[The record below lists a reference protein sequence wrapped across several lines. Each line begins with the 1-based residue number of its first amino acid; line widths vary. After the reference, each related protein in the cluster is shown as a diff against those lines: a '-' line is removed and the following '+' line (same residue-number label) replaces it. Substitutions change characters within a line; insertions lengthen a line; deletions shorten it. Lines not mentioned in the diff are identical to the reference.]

1 MPEDYSNDFESCGL
15 TDFVASGGSISITS
29 DAFEGSCAVYMQHF
43 AGQVPN
49 NFYPADKFFGFGT
62 YEVMANG
69 NDGISDNYIKLFA
82 GDELE
87 SEALTFAIRPQYTDN
102 PGVSI
107 SGFGV
112 DIEMGPPPVIR
123 GEWYK
128 VTIEVMP
135 DASRLLLN
143 DMEIETWDTPSSL
156 PSEGRYKLAAGY
168 TGTYDNMSFVPYGP
182 CDCDGNYPD
191 VLGDCNGGCESDSN
205 ANGIC
210 DDEESGCTD
219 TAACN
224 YNSEV
229 LFDNDS
235 CTYIA
240 ADECDCEG
248 NVLDECGVCGGEG
261 IPQGACDCDGNVLDE
276 CGVCGGSGATLE
288 CGCNPLPEGYCD
300 CDGTPID
307 ACGICGGNGQSCTG
321 CIDPSACNFDVEALV
336 DNGLCIYP
344 AAGLVDCF
352 AGAVLCGE
360 GTVWDALTQ
369 SCIAFDNCA
378 SDLDENGNVGIGDL
392 LLLLADYGNDC
403 EVGCPGVVDACGICN
418 GPGAIYECG
427 CNYLPVGDC
436 DCEGNQP
443 DALGTCGGTCAVDAD
458 NDGICDDED
467 ECIGQLDECGVCNG
481 VGAVYECG
489 CTEIAPGDCDCE
501 GQQLDAVGVCGGD
514 CELDENGNGICDSEE
529 EVWSCGDDLLYQGY
543 SYKTTAIGNQCW
555 FAENLRSETFNDG
568 TPIPEVQE
576 IVDWVSLE
584 TTALSAYNNDL
595 TVVEDHGWLYNGF
608 TAMSDL
614 NVCPTGWSVP
624 MNIEGYGFYALS
636 DFVQDSL
643 GIELNLVGQELKQPG
658 SWTGENDL
666 PDIFGFSATPGGH
679 RQATNGS
686 FELLGDWAYFWSSSL
701 GNPIIYG
708 YTDDG
713 YINIPGNGLPTPPIG
728 RAIERNAT
736 PFWLSVWHPRN
747 GRALRCVTEIE

>member
-1 MPEDYSNDFESCGL
+1 MLFTCSTF
-15 TDFVASGGSISITS
+15 
-29 DAFEGSCAVYMQHF
+29 
-43 AGQVPN
+43 GQVPN

-62 YEVMANG
+62 YEVIANG

-87 SEALTFAIRPQYTDN
+87 SEALTFIIRPQYTDN

-168 TGTYDNMSFVPYGP
+168 TAPTTTCHLFLMVLAIVTATTQMFWVTATEDASPTRMPTAFATTRSL
-182 CDCDGNYPD
+182 D
-191 VLGDCNGGCESDSN
+191 VLTLPRATTIPRCCLTT
-205 ANGIC
+205 IP
-210 DDEESGCTD
+210 
-219 TAACN
+219 
-224 YNSEV
+224 V
-229 LFDNDS
+229 LTSPLMNV
-235 CTYIA
+235 IA
-240 ADECDCEG
+240 KGMSWMSAG
-248 NVLDECGVCGGEG
+248 FVGAEG

-276 CGVCGGSGATLE
+276 CGLRWIGSNPGADAIR
-288 CGCNPLPEGYCD
+288 CQEGYCD

-344 AAGLVDCF
+344 AMSLVDCF

-555 FAENLRSETFNDG
+555 FAK
-568 TPIPEVQE
+568 I
-576 IVDWVSLE
+576 
-584 TTALSAYNNDL
+584 
-595 TVVEDHGWLYNGF
+595 
-608 TAMSDL
+608 
-614 NVCPTGWSVP
+614 
-624 MNIEGYGFYALS
+624 
-636 DFVQDSL
+636 
-643 GIELNLVGQELKQPG
+643 
-658 SWTGENDL
+658 
-666 PDIFGFSATPGGH
+666 
-679 RQATNGS
+679 
-686 FELLGDWAYFWSSSL
+686 
-701 GNPIIYG
+701 
-708 YTDDG
+708 
-713 YINIPGNGLPTPPIG
+713 
-728 RAIERNAT
+728 
-736 PFWLSVWHPRN
+736 
-747 GRALRCVTEIE
+747 